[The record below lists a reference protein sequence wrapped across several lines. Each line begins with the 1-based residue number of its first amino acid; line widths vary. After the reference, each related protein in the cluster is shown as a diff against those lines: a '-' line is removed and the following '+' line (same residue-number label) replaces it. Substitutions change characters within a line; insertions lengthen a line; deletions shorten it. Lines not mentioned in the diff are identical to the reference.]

1 MSDKITAVDF
11 VTIWQ
16 KSPTLDEVC
25 EKTGMSRITAC
36 ARAARYRK
44 IGIPLKK
51 QPRQG
56 RPTIDVD
63 SLSALAKKLTK

>member
-36 ARAARYRK
+36 ARATRYRK
-44 IGIPLKK
+44 AGIPLKK
-51 QPRQG
+51 QTRQH
-56 RPTIDVD
+56 RPTLDVD
-63 SLSALAKKLTK
+63 GLASLAKKLAK